1 MAKSKFTIYSGSSA
15 PKAGEGLMNE
25 VSRKANVSDKSAI
38 QQLPYTQLIENKLN
52 EEEVNIVKRG
62 RNAKSDSVAKNVDVV
77 TYRIATGLEAL
88 WGWLYLSGRKE
99 RLEELWRYWLEVKEV
114 L

>member
-52 EEEVNIVKRG
+52 EEMSIRDISTL
-62 RNAKSDSVAKNVDVV
+62 KSLFHL
-77 TYRIATGLEAL
+77 R
-88 WGWLYLSGRKE
+88 
-99 RLEELWRYWLEVKEV
+99 
-114 L
+114 